1 MDESDKEILNN
12 KIKDSSYFK
21 SNSRKRKIKINIKSL
36 IFIIS
41 ILINISFCL
50 KSLIEHI
57 FSTTK
62 IPNQKIEPN
71 KIFLTNFSHFLNIS
85 NLSNNRLNDNH
96 SEYHLNYNNS
106 NYHSNY
112 SHSEYHSNYNH
123 SEHHSNYNL
132 SDNDS
137 NILLLEISNKSHKN
151 IVRINTLVLRLNMRF
166 GNNLIALNNA
176 IYFCEILKCR
186 EILVDSS
193 IKFIKKEIFYSRF
206 NMSIKI
212 NNNANCYKQG
222 VLCT

>member
-1 MDESDKEILNN
+1 MEESDKEVLSN
-12 KIKDSSYFK
+12 KIKDSSYYK
-21 SNSRKRKIKINIKSL
+21 NNNSKRKIKINIKSL
-36 IFIIS
+36 IFVIS
-41 ILINISFCL
+41 ILINISCCL
-50 KSLIEHI
+50 KFLIEHI
-57 FSTTK
+57 FLTAKKS
-62 IPNQKIEPN
+62 NLKIESK
-71 KIFLTNFSHFLNIS
+71 KIFLSDFSNFSNVS
-85 NLSNNRLNDNH
+85 NLSNNQSNYNH
-96 SEYHLNYNNS
+96 SEYHLNYD
-106 NYHSNY
+106 HSI
-112 SHSEYHSNYNH
+112 YHSNYNH
-123 SEHHSNYNL
+123 SEYYSDNNHSDHHSNYNL

-137 NILLLEISNKSHKN
+137 KILLLEISNKLHKN
-151 IVRINTLVLRLNMRF
+151 IIRVDTVILRLNMRF